1 MYKDILAT
9 VNALGDLKAS
19 IANNKVSKSQI
30 ENLSAGLQN
39 DNIEINKTLETKFNP
54 NLYSD
59 LPSSI
64 SVEDAHYLVRRVE
77 DDIID
82 LADNNRIEA
91 LKNAIASITYLSE
104 KIDNITSTRNISLD
118 VVEDLKKYYNRPKKK
133 LFMNNGSLGE
143 EIESEFIPLQLF
155 NNREQLMFLKDLVVK
170 FNRDSNY
177 LLEEIVSYNPAEFH
191 PFLNWIVHIVK
202 DASDAIN
209 NRDWSLVFREAPI
222 SNIDVGLLAESIVDG
237 RLSETLI
244 TLKKELEKKLTFAIL
259 HKADLVALKVST
271 KEISDSENSFSS
283 LSILEAREYDKMY
296 KDNISLIFI
305 EFLYTLIYSKV
316 K

>member
-104 KIDNITSTRNISLD
+104 KIDNITSTRDISLD
-118 VVEDLKKYYNRPKKK
+118 VAEDIKKYYNRPKKK
-133 LFMNNGSLGE
+133 LFVNNGALSE

-155 NNREQLMFLKDLVVK
+155 SNREQLVFLKELTVEY
-170 FNRDSNY
+170 NREANY
-177 LLEEIVSYNPAEFH
+177 LLEEIVSSNPVEFH
-191 PFLNWIVHIVK
+191 PFLNWIIHIVK
-202 DASDAIN
+202 DASDAIE

-222 SNIDVGLLAESIVDG
+222 GNIDTNLLVESIIDG
-237 RLSETLI
+237 RLSKTLI

-259 HKADLVALKVST
+259 RKADLVALKVST
-271 KEISDSENSFSS
+271 KEISDSEGSFSS
-283 LSILEAREYDKMY
+283 LSILEAGEYDKMY
-296 KDNISLIFI
+296 KDSISLLFL